1 MAVCKFWQQ
10 GNCRYGNNCRFE
22 HPGRPGQQQQQQQQ
36 QQTGNRFA
44 ALSGGNT
51 QAMGSRSS
59 ELPYNLNPD
68 TISNDL
74 STDVPTWI
82 LSCYGP
88 GRDAPEQVFGG
99 YPREQSFEEMRL
111 HYMQSPNPQQAI
123 SEADRLYQNAQQ
135 QIQHTLSNINQAI
148 QFVVDAG
155 NNHPNRIDICN
166 QSRGVAGGAGP
177 FTKPQ
182 APSGFS
188 NTTNAF
194 SSTTQQSNPFGAP
207 TGPAAGSAFGQ
218 PAALGQKPSAFGGAP
233 AFGQPSQPTSAFGQP
248 AALGSTS
255 AFGRGPPATSA
266 FGQTPT
272 LGAKP
277 NPFGTPAFGQ
287 PAQPPTTSAFGQPA
301 QLGGSSAFGQPPPTT
316 SAFGQPATLGQKP
329 NPFGAPAPG
338 ATPFGS
344 TPAQPGAAPAPANPF
359 GAPAQKTSPFAQ
371 PPPTTQGQNPFGQ
384 PSTGTPPAANPFGQ
398 PATSS
403 PFGQPTPAP
412 ISPFGQP
419 QTQPQPQPQ
428 PANPFGAPAT
438 TTPSTN
444 AFGQPATASP
454 FGAPAS
460 TQPPAP
466 APTNPFGQPST
477 SSPFGA
483 GAGGGFSQTRAP
495 QTQPTTTTTTTTTTA
510 SPYAPTAT
518 RQHPDISSYSARD
531 ASGRLT
537 IFKGKP
543 VSYTVLK
550 NSSDASGS
558 KEVPVVRGFD
568 GTAAKIWFPDGAPN
582 YTAETEAADPR
593 VYEDPAVREQWRGFV
608 ETGAFVGGVMPEV
621 PPLREFCAWN
631 F

>member
-1 MAVCKFWQQ
+1 MVVCKFWQQ

-36 QQTGNRFA
+36 QTGNRFN

-51 QAMGSRSS
+51 HAIGSRPS
-59 ELPYNLNPD
+59 ELPYNLNPE

-74 STDVPTWI
+74 SSDVPTWI

-88 GRDAPEQVFGG
+88 GREAPEQMFGG

-111 HYMQSPNPQQAI
+111 HYMQSPNPQAAI
-123 SEADRLYQNAQQ
+123 SEADSLYQNAQQ
-135 QIQHTLSNINQAI
+135 QIQHTRGNINQAI
-148 QFVVDAG
+148 QFIVDAG

-177 FTKPQ
+177 FSKPQ
-182 APSGFS
+182 AQGGFS

-194 SSTTQQSNPFGAP
+194 SSTAQQSNPFGAP
-207 TGPAAGSAFGQ
+207 AGPAAGSAFGQ

-255 AFGRGPPATSA
+255 AFGRGPQATSA

-277 NPFGTPAFGQ
+277 NPFGAPAFGL
-287 PAQPPTTSAFGQPA
+287 PAQPTTGSAFGQPA
-301 QLGGSSAFGQPPPTT
+301 QLGGG
-316 SAFGQPATLGQKP
+316 SAFGQPAQPTNAFGQPAALGQKP
-329 NPFGAPAPG
+329 NPFGAPPSG

-344 TPAQPGAAPAPANPF
+344 TPAQPAAPAANPF
-359 GAPAQKTSPFAQ
+359 GAPAQTTSPFGQQA
-371 PPPTTQGQNPFGQ
+371 PTTQSQNPFGQ
-384 PSTGTPPAANPFGQ
+384 PATTNPPAANPFGQ
-398 PATSS
+398 PATTS
-403 PFGQPTPAP
+403 PFGQPTLATTN
-412 ISPFGQP
+412 PFGQP
-419 QTQPQPQPQ
+419 QLQAQQQQQQQPPTQ
-428 PANPFGAPAT
+428 PANPFGAPVT
-438 TTPSTN
+438 TAPST
-444 AFGQPATASP
+444 AFGQPASASP

-466 APTNPFGQPST
+466 APTNPFGQPAT
-477 SSPFGA
+477 TSPFS
-483 GAGGGFSQTRAP
+483 GG
-495 QTQPTTTTTTTTTTA
+495 TTTTTTG
-510 SPYAPTAT
+510 PYAPTAT
-518 RQHPDISSYSARD
+518 RQHPDISTYSARD
-531 ASGRLT
+531 ANGRLT
-537 IFKGKP
+537 MFKGKP
-543 VSYTVLK
+543 VSYQVLK
-550 NSSDASGS
+550 GGSGD

-582 YTAETEAADPR
+582 YTAETEAADAR
-593 VYEDPAVREQWRGFV
+593 VYEDPAVLGQWRGFL
-608 ETGAFVGGVMPEV
+608 ETGGFVGGVMPEV